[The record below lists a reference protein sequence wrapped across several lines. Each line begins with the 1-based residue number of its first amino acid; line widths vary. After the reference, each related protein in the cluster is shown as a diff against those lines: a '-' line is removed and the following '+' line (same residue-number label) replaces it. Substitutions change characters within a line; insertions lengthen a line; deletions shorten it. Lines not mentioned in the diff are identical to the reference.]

1 MMELYESIYG
11 RYSSR
16 QYESRPVPEAVLQ
29 RILEAG
35 SAAAVG
41 KRRFDTLHLTVVES
55 EEAWSAI
62 RALFPDGDPSYG
74 APLML
79 ILSARAQIDRPGIE
93 YANAA
98 CIIENMLLAATAEG
112 LGSCYIW
119 GMLLQL
125 KEDKA
130 LCERLGIP
138 AGFVPASAVLLGY
151 AADEPRPKTPELKLS
166 MNRA

>member
-1 MMELYESIYG
+1 MELYESIY
-11 RYSSR
+11 RRCSARS
-16 QYESRPVPEAVLQ
+16 YESRSVPEEVLQ

-35 SAAAVG
+35 CAAAVG

-55 EEAWSAI
+55 EEAWSAV
-62 RALFPDGDPSYG
+62 RAPYGENDPTYG
-74 APLML
+74 APLLL
-79 ILSARAQIDRPGIE
+79 ILSAQAQADRPGIE

-98 CIIENMLLAATAEG
+98 CVIENMLLAATAEG

-130 LCERLGIP
+130 LCEKLGIP
-138 AGFVPASAVLLGY
+138 EGFTPASAVLLGY
-151 AADEPRPKTPELKLS
+151 AADAPQPKTAELKIT
-166 MNRA
+166 MNRV

>member
-1 MMELYESIYG
+1 MELYEGIYQ
-11 RYSSR
+11 RYSAR
-16 QYESRPVPEAVLQ
+16 KYQDKAVPADVLQ

-55 EEAWSAI
+55 REAWAAV
-62 RALFPDGDPSYG
+62 RAPYGESDPTYG

-79 ILSARAQIDRPGIE
+79 ILSARAQADRPGIE

-98 CIIENMLLAATAEG
+98 CILENMMLAATAEG

-119 GMLLQL
+119 GMLLEL
-125 KEDKA
+125 KEDKV
-130 LCERLGIP
+130 LCEKLGIP
-138 AGFVPASAVLLGY
+138 EGFVPASALLLGY
-151 AADEPRPKTPELKLS
+151 AADEPRPKTPTIKLG
-166 MNRA
+166 MNRI

>member
-1 MMELYESIYG
+1 MELYESIYQ
-11 RYSSR
+11 RYSAR
-16 QYESRPVPEAVLQ
+16 KYADKAVPADVLQ
-29 RILEAG
+29 RVIEAG
-35 SAAAVG
+35 CAAAVG
-41 KRRFDTLHLTVVES
+41 KKRFDTLHLTVVES
-55 EEAWSAI
+55 EEAWSAV
-62 RALFPDGDPSYG
+62 RALYGESDPSYG

-79 ILSARAQIDRPGIE
+79 ILSARAQADRPGIE

>member
-1 MMELYESIYG
+1 MELYESIYG

-16 QYESRPVPEAVLQ
+16 QYESRPVPEEVLQ

-41 KRRFDTLHLTVVES
+41 KRRFDTLHLTVIES
-55 EEAWSAI
+55 DEAWQAVRSLYGDA
-62 RALFPDGDPSYG
+62 DPSYG

-79 ILSARAQIDRPGIE
+79 LISARAQADRPGIE

-98 CIIENMLLAATAEG
+98 CVIENMMLAAAAEG

-119 GMLLQL
+119 GMLLTL
-125 KEDKA
+125 KEDGA
-130 LCERLGIP
+130 LCKKLGIP
-138 AGFVPASAVLLGY
+138 DGFVPASAMLLGY
-151 AADEPRPKTPELKLS
+151 AADAPRPKTPEMKLT
-166 MNRA
+166 MNRV